1 MKKILLFFL
10 CMLLAASSVYADDE
24 PADDSI
30 TIPDQQSGST
40 PVVVDITQLLNNQN
54 NNTEMDPSES
64 EPQEV
69 YVLEPELI
77 SVTTQQQ
84 RITAA
89 DTTGLKAV
97 MLTLLGDYETTVTD
111 YEYRTGSS
119 QYTSHSI
126 SIERDWS
133 WICSCGVFGI
143 LLWCTF
149 RSIGGILCRA

>member
-1 MKKILLFFL
+1 MKKIFLFFL

-24 PADDSI
+24 PADDSF

-40 PVVVDITQLLNNQN
+40 PVVVDITQLLNSQN
-54 NNTEMDPSES
+54 SKEES
-64 EPQEV
+64 EHVDQDPQEV
-69 YVLEPELI
+69 YVLEPELV
-77 SVTTQQQ
+77 SVTSQQQ
-84 RITAA
+84 RITAS

-111 YEYRTGSS
+111 YEYRTGSNS
-119 QYTSHSI
+119 YTSHSI
-126 SIERDWS
+126 NIERDWT
-133 WICSCGVFGI
+133 WICSCGIFGI